1 MYLGGHATES
11 PLLLSFIFFLF
22 LFCSCGILNHMRR
35 LFVVLFICLSGLCKA
50 LQWGER
56 KEGTTQGSRL
66 SPGLLPLHHP
76 LLSQAANII
85 TASLALGSY
94 LRGFSVSLSL
104 DFDVCREPAAF
115 GVFVCRSGIIF
126 RQECQEGECSGLLM
140 FKLCSRAWG
149 SVELNSVNLECVSRL
164 FGCFQLFSV
173 VQIFATI
180 VYKCKCQISNW
191 IFILSSHSYGS

>member
-1 MYLGGHATES
+1 
-11 PLLLSFIFFLF
+11 
-22 LFCSCGILNHMRR
+22 MRR

-66 SPGLLPLHHP
+66 SPGLLPPHHP
-76 LLSQAANII
+76 LLSQVTNII

-94 LRGFSVSLSL
+94 LRGCSVSLSL

-140 FKLCSRAWG
+140 FKLCSRARG

-164 FGCFQLFSV
+164 FGCFQLYKSLLPSFTNVNVRSQIGFSFSLPIAMEASFRFWV
-173 VQIFATI
+173 
-180 VYKCKCQISNW
+180 KN
-191 IFILSSHSYGS
+191 